1 MTPMM
6 HERVRNLF
14 VNAGLTSGFTV
25 QQLMYDDPGK
35 LSEAV
40 MVFRP
45 NGGTNIRNELGSEYH
60 IIVDVIGAK
69 DKRKDAMN
77 AVSRI
82 IDYVQFNPII
92 NSCVGHIE
100 NMGGI
105 PPPVLTEEGR
115 IVFRLQFACLFGSD

>member
-6 HERVRNLF
+6 HERVRDMF
-14 VNAGLTSGFTV
+14 RAAKLTTGFTV
-25 QQLMYDDPGK
+25 QQLMFDDPGD
-35 LSEAV
+35 LSKAV

-45 NGGTNIRNELGSEYH
+45 NGGTNIRNDLGSEYH
-60 IIVDVIGAK
+60 VLVDVVGAK
-69 DKRKDAMN
+69 DKRKDALN
-77 AVSRI
+77 AVQRI
-82 IDYVQFNPII
+82 VDYVQANPIT

-115 IVFRLQFACLFGSD
+115 IVFRLQFACLYGE

>member
-14 VNAGLTSGFTV
+14 GGAGLTSGFII
-25 QQLMYDDPGK
+25 QQLMFDDPK
-35 LSEAV
+35 DLSKAV

-45 NGGTNIRNELGSEYH
+45 NGGANIRNELGSEYH
-60 IIVDVIGAK
+60 VLVDVIGAK
-69 DKRKDAMN
+69 DKSKAAADA
-77 AVSRI
+77 VQRI
-82 IDYVQFNPII
+82 VDYVQDNPISD
-92 NSCVGHIE
+92 SCVGHIE

-115 IVFRLQFACLFGSD
+115 IVFRLQFACLYGE

>member
-14 VNAGLTSGFTV
+14 GDAGLTAGFTV
-25 QQLMYDDPGK
+25 QQLMYDAPVD
-35 LSEAV
+35 LTEAV

-45 NGGTNIRNELGSEYH
+45 NGGAPIRHDLGGEHYVL
-60 IIVDVIGAK
+60 VDVIGAK
-69 DKRKDAMN
+69 DKRGTAVDA
-77 AVSRI
+77 VQRI
-82 IDYVQFNPII
+82 VDYVQDNPM
-92 NSCVGHIE
+92 SDECVGYIQ

-115 IVFRLQFACLFGSD
+115 IVFRLQFACNYGE

>member
-14 VNAGLTSGFTV
+14 GGAGLTSGFII
-25 QQLMYDDPGK
+25 QQLMFDDPK
-35 LSEAV
+35 DLSKAV

-45 NGGTNIRNELGSEYH
+45 NGGANIRNELGSEYH
-60 IIVDVIGAK
+60 VLVDVIGAK
-69 DKRKDAMN
+69 DKRKTAADA
-77 AVSRI
+77 VQRI
-82 IDYVQFNPII
+82 VDYVQDNPISD
-92 NSCVGHIE
+92 SCVGHIE

-115 IVFRLQFACLFGSD
+115 IVFRLQFACLYGE

>member
-6 HERVRNLF
+6 HERVRNMF
-14 VNAGLTSGFTV
+14 GDAGLTAGFTV
-25 QQLMYDDPGK
+25 QQLMFDDPGD
-35 LSEAV
+35 LSKAV

-45 NGGTNIRNELGSEYH
+45 NGGANIRNDLGSEYH
-60 IIVDVIGAK
+60 VLVDVVGAK
-69 DKRKDAMN
+69 DKRKDALN
-77 AVSRI
+77 AVQRI
-82 IDYVQFNPII
+82 VDYVQANPIT

-115 IVFRLQFACLFGSD
+115 IVFRLQFACLYGE

>member
-14 VNAGLTSGFTV
+14 GGAGLTSGFII
-25 QQLMYDDPGK
+25 QQLMFDDPK
-35 LSEAV
+35 DLSKAV

-45 NGGTNIRNELGSEYH
+45 NGGANIRNELGSEYH
-60 IIVDVIGAK
+60 VLVDVIGAK
-69 DKRKDAMN
+69 DKRKAAADA
-77 AVSRI
+77 VQRI
-82 IDYVQFNPII
+82 VDYVQDNPVSD
-92 NSCVGHIE
+92 SCVGHIE

-115 IVFRLQFACLFGSD
+115 IVFRLQFACLYGE